1 MAVGRIRFSVDDRH
15 HHSEGGEGQSEIFRA
30 HQLIQDYQRYG
41 GDYDDGDSNGQ
52 SPAKGHNRVS
62 ANLV

>member
-52 SPAKGHNRVS
+52 SPAK
-62 ANLV
+62 A